1 MDKKSNIRYIVV
13 VFIDGVGCT
22 LQEHNYLAWFFKHYP
37 KCYQYFEC
45 ARKKA
50 NRLVYQYKCE
60 KVCVFKT
67 ELGERL
73 SCDQY
78 GKWCKDEN
86 RVMWDSSSLLGFS

>member
-1 MDKKSNIRYIVV
+1 MNERYIVV

-22 LQEHNYLAWFFKHYP
+22 LQEGDILAWFFKHYP
-37 KCYQYFEC
+37 KSYKYFES

-50 NRLVYQYKCE
+50 SKLLHQYKCE

-67 ELGERL
+67 CLEERL

-78 GKWCKDEN
+78 EKWCKDEN
-86 RVMWDSSSLLGFS
+86 RVMWDSSKIL